1 MDLTV
6 KIDTSKFEKTIKR
19 KLQRVEHMQP
29 LMDRIAA
36 DMLKETQLN
45 FRNEQSPEKISWE
58 KLKESTLA
66 NRRKEGRGAKILQD
80 TGQLLQSIHSK
91 SKATKN
97 NAFALVGTNLKDK
110 NGYSYPKK
118 HQFGKGKIPA
128 RPFIG
133 FNKTMKERYMKW
145 INDYLKS

>member
-1 MDLTV
+1 MDLTI

-29 LMDRIAA
+29 IMDRIAA

-45 FRNEQSPEKISWE
+45 FRNEQSPEKKSWE

-97 NAFALVGTNLKDK
+97 TAYAVVGTNLD
-110 NGYSYPKK
+110 YAKK

-128 RPFIG
+128 RPFVG